1 MGENRVMHSAERV
14 MRALCSLRRRIL
26 PIALALFPGA
36 LVLHLDRVTRV
47 LQVPAFQLDDFPS
60 GYHVRTCLKCAE
72 DLNRQYPA
80 LLLPLGAHRCRLRK
94 PSSGESV
101 QQLWELNRMRSYFP
115 GQTWPIR
122 PA

>member
-1 MGENRVMHSAERV
+1 MHSAERV

-60 GYHVRTCLKCAE
+60 GYQVRTCLNALKISTANTLRYSCPLVPIAAAYVSRRAE
-72 DLNRQYPA
+72 RAFNNC
-80 LLLPLGAHRCRLRK
+80 G
-94 PSSGESV
+94 
-101 QQLWELNRMRSYFP
+101 N
-115 GQTWPIR
+115 
-122 PA
+122 

>member
-1 MGENRVMHSAERV
+1 MGESRVMHSAERV

-72 DLNRQYPA
+72 DLNR
-80 LLLPLGAHRCRLRK
+80 LRK

-101 QQLWELNRMRSYFP
+101 QQLWFANVLLRRPVVRCSMLVNVGRNFP
-115 GQTWPIR
+115 TRRKP
-122 PA
+122 